1 MAGCV
6 AGAVRLTAVIG
17 RIFRILLAVLGRP
30 TVYPGAPAAS
40 GVHAPCM
47 PHLPARVRRLSRR
60 PSARVSLGALVGFG
74 LFLPAPLSSAESVR
88 RAFDIPAGDA
98 VVTLKRFAEQAGEQ
112 LLYSTDDV
120 SGVSTHAV
128 QGEFVP
134 LAALERML
142 KDTALR
148 ARPNDQA
155 RAIAITA
162 SRPSRGP
169 PAVAPPAPPAPSPTS
184 PVRPTQTSPV
194 KTRSLLT
201 LVTGILVGTNP
212 AGAQTA
218 LTPTVAKED
227 PVTLSPF
234 TVSTERDTGFVAA
247 SSLAGGRLAT
257 DLADTPVAYS
267 VITRDF
273 IDALGITNAFDAA
286 DWSPNAVKSL
296 ASNGG
301 GYGDD
306 VSNAPGGY
314 NVRGAGGGR
323 GLRNFFIYFSPNDSY
338 VVERF
343 DFGRGPNAVLFGNGS
358 LGGVATTMTKQA
370 RFGSNFT
377 EIAQTFGSW
386 NNSRTTFDFNRA
398 LTDRVAIRAAAVYS
412 DTDGWRDKQFE
423 KVRAAFLTTSFK
435 LTRNTTLRAEGEYG
449 ESKRN
454 QTFTNLSDQLS
465 GWDGKTVFDNRLSI
479 APTNANAAG
488 VGRRGTGY
496 NVFSPFSGSNAIMS
510 YQNDWITLA
519 GGATTQT
526 PLAGYVQGSLP
537 SFSSSGSN
545 ILYSYDLP
553 GNRFDNAIAGSAFRL
568 PSKSFSL
575 ASDAPVIQE
584 RFKDLELTV
593 DHRIGD
599 LFIQAAVDINR
610 ANQRINNID
619 VRNSNVMYIDINR
632 QLPDGTSNTHFLQP
646 YADGVLRRNLNY
658 RNSEAAR
665 FAVGYVKDAGKW
677 GNYTANV
684 MGGISEN
691 EYLNQAENLSIAQNI
706 DHRRWGATST
716 TLTETDRVRIR
727 RYWNESSR
735 AYYEPSSIRFI
746 DPVLGIDKTVN
757 PFWALENDRS
767 DSQQYTKTRFK
778 YAIAAVN
785 AKFFKNRLVLLGA
798 VRGDDFYNYNRQQ
811 VLGGDYDPN
820 TWDGKTVSWKKDGPA
835 DWGTLT
841 YIPKD
846 ANGVATGP
854 AVSADTRPRDGNG
867 NRLPQYA
874 NDRFKDDFNAPPVK
888 KSEITR
894 SIGTVFHLTKW
905 FSPYINYA
913 ETFNP
918 PNQIQRIDSSFL
930 PPTVAKGV
938 DIGVR
943 FSLFD
948 GRLNV
953 SALHYVNSE
962 KNAPF
967 GSTGVGDI
975 NNIAAANAIGDTSTG
990 GRNIRSFANIPAVL
1004 TDLQDREA
1012 KGYELET
1019 VANLTKQWRLSFNV
1033 GLPKVYQTDAAR
1045 DFIAFYDKNK
1055 PTLKQIVLDTGATV
1069 DANDNASVSG
1079 TGFSTDATSAA
1090 NSYNNLRIARQNAV
1104 SLRRITQDQP
1114 AVNFYTDYTLSRTPL
1129 KGLRLGGG
1137 VQYRGKQI
1145 IGYRASDTIV
1155 NPANPT
1161 TAIDNPNVDAY
1172 TPVYSPAS
1180 YYTVVAT
1187 LGYTLRLE
1195 RKREIRFDL
1204 RVNNLLNAQG
1214 PIFAGSTAL
1223 RPVGGDLT
1231 SPARETVANVY
1242 AYKQPTSINLTT
1254 TVKF

>member
-1 MAGCV
+1 MPTSVPRSSRSASRAALV
-6 AGAVRLTAVIG
+6 
-17 RIFRILLAVLGRP
+17 LLALVSSATLASAQSTLP
-30 TVYPGAPAAS
+30 PPPPAAT
-40 GVHAPCM
+40 
-47 PHLPARVRRLSRR
+47 AREE
-60 PSARVSLGALVGFG
+60 P
-74 LFLPAPLSSAESVR
+74 
-88 RAFDIPAGDA
+88 
-98 VVTLKRFAEQAGEQ
+98 VV
-112 LLYSTDDV
+112 
-120 SGVSTHAV
+120 
-128 QGEFVP
+128 
-134 LAALERML
+134 
-142 KDTALR
+142 
-148 ARPNDQA
+148 
-155 RAIAITA
+155 
-162 SRPSRGP
+162 
-169 PAVAPPAPPAPSPTS
+169 
-184 PVRPTQTSPV
+184 
-194 KTRSLLT
+194 
-201 LVTGILVGTNP
+201 
-212 AGAQTA
+212 
-218 LTPTVAKED
+218 
-227 PVTLSPF
+227 LSPF

-273 IDALGITNAFDAA
+273 IDALGLTNAFDAA

-370 RFGSNFT
+370 RFGSSFT
-377 EIAQTFGSW
+377 EVAQTFGSW
-386 NNSRTTFDFNRA
+386 NNSRTTLDFNRA
-398 LTDRVAIRAAAVYS
+398 VSDRVAVRTAAVYS

-435 LTRNTTLRAEGEYG
+435 LTRDTLIRAEGEYG

-465 GWDGKTVFDNRLSI
+465 GWDGKTTFTGRADTLP
-479 APTNANAAG
+479 ANANAVG
-488 VGRRGTGY
+488 VTRRGTGY
-496 NVFSPFSGSNAIMS
+496 NVFSPFSGVNAVMS
-510 YQNDWITLA
+510 YQNDPITLA
-519 GGATTQT
+519 GGANTVT
-526 PLAGYVQGSLP
+526 PLGGFVQGALP
-537 SFSSSGSN
+537 SFASSGAN
-545 ILYSYDLP
+545 ILYSYNLP

-568 PSKSFSL
+568 PAKSFSL

-584 RFKDLELTV
+584 RFKDLELTA
-593 DHRIGD
+593 DHRLGS
-599 LFIQAAVDINR
+599 LFIQAAVDLNR

-619 VRNSNVMYIDINR
+619 VRNSNVMYVDINR
-632 QLPDGTSNTHFLQP
+632 LLPDGTANTHFLQP

-658 RNSEAAR
+658 RNSQAAR
-665 FAVGYVKDAGKW
+665 FAVGYVKDTGTW

-691 EYLNQAENLSIAQNI
+691 EYLNQAENLSIAQNA

-716 TLTETDRVRIR
+716 TLTETDRIRVR

-735 AYYEPSSIRFI
+735 AYYEPSSIRFY
-746 DPVLGIDKTVN
+746 DPVNRIDKTIN
-757 PFWALENDRS
+757 PFWSLENDRS

-785 AKFFKNRLVLLGA
+785 GKFFANRLIVLGA
-798 VRGDDFYNYNRQQ
+798 VRGDDFFNYNRQQ
-811 VLGGDYDPN
+811 VIGGDYDPN
-820 TWDGKTVSWKKDGPA
+820 AWDGKTVTWKKDGPT

-841 YIPKD
+841 YVPKD

-867 NRLPQYA
+867 NRLTQYA
-874 NDRFKDDFNAPPVK
+874 NDRFKDDYNAPAVK
-888 KSEITR
+888 KSELTR

-905 FSPYINYA
+905 LSPYVNYA

-918 PNQIQRIDSSFL
+918 PSAIQRIDSSFL

-938 DIGVR
+938 DVGLR
-943 FSLFD
+943 TSLFD

-953 SALHYVNSE
+953 SVLHYVNSE
-962 KNAPF
+962 KNASF

-975 NNIAAANAIGDTSTG
+975 NNIAAANAVGDTSGG
-990 GRNIRSFANIPAVL
+990 GRNIRSFANVPAVL

-1033 GLPKVYQTDAAR
+1033 GLPKVYQTDASR
-1045 DFIAFYDKNK
+1045 DFIKFYDTNK
-1055 PTLKQIVLDTGATV
+1055 PTLKQIVIDAGGLV
-1069 DANDNASVSG
+1069 DANDNAIAGPAGSLDVN
-1079 TGFSTDATSAA
+1079 TAV

-1104 SLRRITQDQP
+1104 SERRITQDQP
-1114 AVNFYTDYTLSRTPL
+1114 AVNFYTDYTLGRTQL

-1155 NPANPT
+1155 NPASPL
-1161 TAIDNPNVDAY
+1161 TAIDDPAVNAY

-1195 RKREIRFDL
+1195 KKREVRFDL

-1223 RPVGGDLT
+1223 RPKGGDLT
-1231 SPARETVANVY
+1231 SPARETVPNVY
-1242 AYKQPTSINLTT
+1242 AYKQPASLNLTT
-1254 TVKF
+1254 TMKF